1 MLRILEC
8 TDLLKYLQ
16 IHRMNLKENYRRS
29 LQNFRAKMKT
39 FRVKHL
45 EIKDLL
51 STNDRINK
59 RLYVYLFYPLSSI
72 YYILI

>member
-29 LQNFRAKMKT
+29 FEPSCLQNFRAKMKT

-51 STNDRINK
+51 STNDEINK
-59 RLYVYLFYPLSSI
+59 HLYVYLF
-72 YYILI
+72 